1 MNAQIQYASPSG
13 LTSTPSL
20 SAREVPF
27 VSAPVRC
34 GRRRHDEV
42 GHLEITNLRLRIR
55 AAIDVNIA
63 WGDVAGIEHADRDM
77 VVSIRDRRRKYRFC
91 FHTGEEANQVTLL
104 ARSLLAL

>member
-20 SAREVPF
+20 NPREVPF

-42 GHLEITNLRLRIR
+42 GHLELTNLRLRIH
-55 AAIDVNIA
+55 AATDINIA
-63 WGDVAGIEHADRDM
+63 WNDVAGIEYADRDM
-77 VVSIRDRRRKYRFC
+77 VVSIRDRRQKYRFC
-91 FHTGEEANQVTLL
+91 FHTSGEANQVTLL
-104 ARSLLAL
+104 ARTLLSL